1 MALKPYKQGFT
12 APSTRVQ
19 QLLPAPCPILR
30 SADDAPAPLRASAP
44 CAPLLAE
51 YARCVRP
58 PLLQKSHPAPF
69 AASHARVLQQYAPR
83 CFAPSALVLPV
94 SAWLQNDAVR
104 HAAGLRQHAV
114 AQTPDPSFP
123 YHGLCLPS
131 LSFLCPFPG
140 LYPYPSPYLCPA
152 HTDPQL
158 PQPPPRQPLR
168 PLRPPPQRLL
178 SLPRQPFG
186 QPLRSFSTNP
196 YLFPGPDPDPVQKQ
210 TWLPKQGPASIQ
222 LSFS

>member
-12 APSTRVQ
+12 APSTPVQ

-30 SADDAPAPLRASAP
+30 SADDAPAQLRASAP
-44 CAPLLAE
+44 YAPLLAG

-58 PLLQKSHPAPF
+58 PLLLKSRPAL
-69 AASHARVLQQYAPR
+69 AVASHARGLRQYALR
-83 CFAPSALVLPV
+83 YFAPSALVLPV
-94 SAWLQNDAVR
+94 SAWLQHDAVR
-104 HAAGLRQHAV
+104 HAAGLRRHAV
-114 AQTPDPSFP
+114 GQTRDLPFP
-123 YHGLCLPS
+123 YPGLCLLS
-131 LSFLCPFPG
+131 LSFLYPFPG
-140 LYPYPSPYLCPA
+140 LYPYPLPYLCPA
-152 HTDPQL
+152 HTGPQL
-158 PQPPPRQPLR
+158 LQPPPRQPLR
-168 PLRPPPQRLL
+168 PPRPPPQRLL